1 MRISIGQKLGRYRIE
16 EEIGAGGMGVVYR
29 AYDEKLE
36 RDLAI
41 KVLSPGTLD
50 NEPARKR
57 FRNEARMLSRL
68 NHPAIQT
75 IHDFDTIDGTDFLV
89 SELVHGQSLD
99 ARLASGP
106 LPEKEVMQIGVQLAQ
121 GLAAAHGAGILHR
134 DLKPAN
140 LRLTPDGHLKILD
153 FGLAMLRPEALLQL
167 STTLSMSDAPT
178 GVAGTLPYMSPEQ
191 LLGDKIDERSDIYS
205 AGITLF
211 ELSTGRLPFNDLL
224 VTKLTNSILHSPPPS
239 LSSFVS
245 SVSPELER
253 IVLKCLEK
261 DPELRF
267 QSAKELAA
275 DLKRMQAGS
284 TRPTSIVESSAAK
297 PRKRGILLA
306 SAALFAVAIVVL
318 AAWRFLRQRNDE
330 SAENSLRWEQL
341 TNFSDSALIP
351 AVSPDSKLVAFLRG
365 PGDFGSSANTGQV
378 SLMTL
383 PDGDPVQLTNTTF
396 RKQTLAFSSDGS
408 SVYFTQIQGPFAW
421 NTYEVPTLGAREPK
435 LFMNNATGLSWIG
448 KDRLLFSTIKEGIHM
463 ALATSNASRTDARDI
478 YVPADP
484 LHGMVHR
491 SALSPD
497 GKWVL
502 LAEMDIAWWRRC
514 RVVPVDGSSTGTQV
528 GPEGACTWAQWSP
541 DGQWMY
547 LTVDTGASGFH
558 VWRQRFPDGT
568 PKQVTPSG
576 ASEEEGLAML
586 PDGKSF
592 IVAAGTQQSSI
603 WLHDEKTGDKQ
614 ITSEGYAFAP
624 TLSPDGKKV
633 YYLRRARGSHSYL
646 NGELWISDVESG
658 TAVRL
663 FPNLVLTHYS
673 LSRDGKKLA
682 FTTEKGQS
690 PPGVWIAG
698 SDLTQPPR
706 QLTSGGEYRAFFG
719 RPGEIIYQSTQSSP
733 RLMRMNEDG
742 TQPQP
747 VSDLLLMQLQNV
759 SPSGTWALVG
769 VTSPGGHGDRN
780 TMTVAVPIAGGS
792 PITVCDNCN
801 VGFGSIRLGIP
812 LLSWSSDERA
822 IFVSLRYFGFGSAK
836 TLVIPTSPETPP
848 PAFPNG
854 ISSEDQLEKIPGA
867 HIVNDDNVYPT
878 QTPSRYVTPRR
889 SAKANLFRIYLS
901 Q

>member
-50 NEPARKR
+50 NEAARKR

-75 IHDFDTIDGTDFLV
+75 IHDFDTVDGTDILV
-89 SELVHGQSLD
+89 SELAPGQSLD
-99 ARLASGP
+99 ARLASSS
-106 LPEKEVMQIGVQLAQ
+106 LPEKEVVQIGIQLAQ
-121 GLAAAHGAGILHR
+121 GLAAAHDAGILHR

-140 LRLTPDGHLKILD
+140 LRVTPDGHLKILD
-153 FGLAMLRPEALLQL
+153 FGLATLRPEALLQL
-167 STTLSMSDAPT
+167 STTISMSDAPT

-191 LLGDKIDERSDIYS
+191 LLADKIDERSDIYS
-205 AGITLF
+205 AGVTFF
-211 ELSTGRLPFNDLL
+211 ELSTSRLPFNDPL
-224 VTKLTNSILHSPPPS
+224 VTKLTNSILHSPAPS
-239 LSSFVS
+239 LTSLVPT
-245 SVSPELER
+245 VSPELDR

-261 DPELRF
+261 DPELRY

-284 TRPTSIVESSAAK
+284 IRATTSVQNPAVK
-297 PRKRGILLA
+297 PRLRKILLA
-306 SAALFAVAIVVL
+306 SAAFFAVALVALV
-318 AAWRFLRQRNDE
+318 AWRFWPQRDDQ
-330 SAENSLRWEQL
+330 SSDNSLRWERL

-351 AVSPDSKLVAFLRG
+351 SLSPDGKLVAFLRG
-365 PGDFGSSANTGQV
+365 PGEFGSSANNGQV
-378 SLMTL
+378 SLMPL
-383 PDGDPVQLTNTTF
+383 PDGDPVQLTNTPF
-396 RKQTLAFSSDGS
+396 RKQTLAFSPDGS
-408 SVYFTQIQGPFAW
+408 SVYFTQVQGPFAW

-448 KDRLLFSTIKEGIHM
+448 TDRLLFSTIKQGIHM
-463 ALATSNASRTDARDI
+463 ALATSNTSRTDARDI

-497 GKWVL
+497 RKWVL
-502 LAEMDIAWWRRC
+502 LAEMDIAWWQRC
-514 RVVPVDGSSTGTQV
+514 RVVPVDGSSTGRQV
-528 GPEGACTWAQWSP
+528 GPEGTCTWAQWSP
-541 DGQWMY
+541 DGKWMY
-547 LTVDTGASGFH
+547 FTVDTGASGFH

-568 PKQVTPSG
+568 PMQVTPSG

-592 IVAAGTQQSSI
+592 IVSAGTQQSSI

-646 NGELWISDVESG
+646 NGELWISDVDSG

-673 LSRDGKKLA
+673 LSRDGKKLV

-690 PPGVWIAG
+690 PSGVWIAG

-719 RPGEIIYQSTQSSP
+719 RPGEVIYQGTQSPP

-742 TQPQP
+742 TRQQP
-747 VSDLLLMQLQNV
+747 VSDLLIMQLQNV
-759 SPSGTWALVG
+759 SPSGKWALVG
-769 VTSPGGHGDRN
+769 ITPPGGHGDRN

-792 PITVCDNCN
+792 TVTVCDNCN
-801 VGFGSIRLGIP
+801 VGFGSIRIGIP
-812 LLSWSSDERA
+812 LLSWSGDERA
-822 IFVSLRYFGFGSAK
+822 VFVSLRYFGFGSAK
-836 TLVIPTSPETPP
+836 TLVIPSSPETPP

-854 ISSEDQLEKIPGA
+854 VSSEDQLEKIPGA
-867 HIVNDDNVYPT
+867 HLINDDNIYPT
-878 QTPSRYVTPRR
+878 QSPTRYVTPRH
-889 SAKANLFRIYLS
+889 STKANLFRIYLS

>member
-1 MRISIGQKLGRYRIE
+1 MRISIGQKLGRYHIE

-29 AYDEKLE
+29 AYDEKLD

-50 NEPARKR
+50 DDAARKR

-75 IHDFDTIDGTDFLV
+75 IHDFDTIDGTDILV
-89 SELVHGQSLD
+89 SELVSGESLD

-106 LPEKEVMQIGVQLAQ
+106 LPEKEVVQIGIQLAQ

-140 LRLTPDGHLKILD
+140 LRVTPDGHLKILD
-153 FGLAMLRPEALLQL
+153 FGLAILRPEALLQL
-167 STTLSMSDAPT
+167 STTISMSDAST

-191 LLGDKIDERSDIYS
+191 LLADKIDERSDIYS
-205 AGITLF
+205 AGLTLF
-211 ELSTGRLPFNDLL
+211 ELSTGRLPFNDPL

-239 LSSFVS
+239 LSSFVPNI
-245 SVSPELER
+245 SPELDR
-253 IVLKCLEK
+253 IILKCLEK
-261 DPELRF
+261 DPELRY
-267 QSAKELAA
+267 QSSKELAA
-275 DLKRMQAGS
+275 DLKRIQAGS
-284 TRPTSIVESSAAK
+284 IRTTATAVPAIAIKLRSRT
-297 PRKRGILLA
+297 ILLG
-306 SAALFAVAIVVL
+306 SAVLLAVAIAGF
-318 AAWRFLRQRNDE
+318 AAWHFWRQRDDE
-330 SAENSLRWEQL
+330 TIGNSLRWEQL

-365 PGDFGSSANTGQV
+365 PGEFGASANTGQV
-378 SLMTL
+378 TLMTL
-383 PDGDPVQLTNTTF
+383 PDGDPVQLTSTPF
-396 RKQTLAFSSDGS
+396 RKQTLAFSPDGS
-408 SVYFTQIQGPFAW
+408 GVYFTQLQGPFAW

-448 KDRLLFSTIKEGIHM
+448 KDRLLFSTIKQGIHM

-478 YVPADP
+478 YVPADA

-514 RVVPVDGSSTGTQV
+514 RVVLVDGSSAGTQV

-541 DGQWMY
+541 DGKWMY
-547 LTVDTGASGFH
+547 FTVDTGASGFH

-568 PKQVTPSG
+568 PMQVTPSG

-592 IVAAGTQQSSI
+592 IVAAGTQQSPI
-603 WLHDEKTGDKQ
+603 WLHDEKIGDKQ

-624 TLSPDGKKV
+624 TLSPDGKKN

-646 NGELWISDVESG
+646 NGELWISDVENG
-658 TAVRL
+658 TATRL

-673 LSRDGKKLA
+673 LSRDGKKLV

-690 PPGVWIAG
+690 PSGVWIAG

-719 RPGEIIYQSTQSSP
+719 RPGEIIFQGTQSPP

-742 TQPQP
+742 TQQQP
-747 VSDLLLMQLQNV
+747 VSDLLIMQLQNV
-759 SPSGTWALVG
+759 SPSGRWAVVG
-769 VTSPGGHGDRN
+769 VT
-780 TMTVAVPIAGGS
+780 
-792 PITVCDNCN
+792 
-801 VGFGSIRLGIP
+801 
-812 LLSWSSDERA
+812 
-822 IFVSLRYFGFGSAK
+822 
-836 TLVIPTSPETPP
+836 P
-848 PAFPNG
+848 PA
-854 ISSEDQLEKIPGA
+854 DTA
-867 HIVNDDNVYPT
+867 T
-878 QTPSRYVTPRR
+878 ATP
-889 SAKANLFRIYLS
+889 
-901 Q
+901 